1 MYSVTAAYV
10 LEFIFLFF
18 LHFDLVTV
26 RCCQFCRWRVEKC
39 CGLLID
45 RLVGWLLQ
53 WPSRHRMFVFYRV
66 LVAAYAVGITVM
78 SILLHDDLLPWP
90 TWLTNWSYLL
100 LTCHLLCAAVVVLLN
115 TCFEHHHYVTPLM
128 TSPIPCY
135 MKLSWFLF
143 SVATPAALIV
153 STVFF
158 AGVFPRLHRDHL
170 NVVDINM
177 HVMNTVLVILE
188 FTLSAFPVR
197 LLHAVYV
204 FLYGLVYVIFSVIY
218 WAFDHSNVMY
228 PGVLDWNAPA
238 TTAVVLVVLTFVGIP
253 LLQLFL
259 FGVYQL
265 RRYVCTCCV
274 QLQWLQ

>member
-1 MYSVTAAYV
+1 V
-10 LEFIFLFF
+10 LY
-18 LHFDLVTV
+18 
-26 RCCQFCRWRVEKC
+26 R
-39 CGLLID
+39 LLI
-45 RLVGWLLQ
+45 
-53 WPSRHRMFVFYRV
+53 
-66 LVAAYAVGITVM
+66 AAYAVAITLM
-78 SILLHDDLLPWP
+78 SILLHDGELLPWP

-115 TCFEHHHYVTPLM
+115 VCLEHRHNNVTPPRM
-128 TSPIPCY
+128 SH

-158 AGVFPRLHRDHL
+158 AAVFPRLHHDYL
-170 NVVDINM
+170 NVIDINL
-177 HVMNTVLVILE
+177 HVMNTVIVVLE

-204 FLYGLVYVIFSVIY
+204 FCYGLVYVTFSVIY

-228 PGVLDWNAPA
+228 PGVLDWNHPA

-259 FGVYQL
+259 FGAYQL
-265 RRYVCTCCV
+265 RKYVYIRCV
-274 QLQWLQ
+274 QQQ